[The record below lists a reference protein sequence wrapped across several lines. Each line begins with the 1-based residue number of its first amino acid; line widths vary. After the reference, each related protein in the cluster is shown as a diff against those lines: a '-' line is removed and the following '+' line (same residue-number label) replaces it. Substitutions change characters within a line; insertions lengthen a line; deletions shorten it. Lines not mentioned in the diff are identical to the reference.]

1 VADEGPAMSVA
12 RTLLRAIVVLFLV
25 SVIVFL
31 ALRLTPGDPALL
43 LLGPQAGRADNAQRL
58 EALRSE
64 MGLDKSWPVQY
75 GIWVSDIVRGDLGT
89 SNRSGQDVLQLV
101 LGALP
106 ATAWLIVLAML
117 VAIPVSIVAGS
128 VAASH
133 RNGFADRAIRLLTTL
148 SIATPG
154 FWLGLILIIVFA
166 VRLGVLPAGTY
177 VSPAEDPLEFV
188 RHMVLPVSTLAVYLV
203 GALTRFVYTEMAD
216 VLEQDHVRTTRAMG
230 IAERSV
236 LYRYAARNA
245 LIPMIAVVAL
255 ELGTLIGGA
264 VLVEQVFSLG
274 GLGQLMLN
282 GVLGRDYAI
291 VQGAVVLVTS
301 VILLINVLAD
311 LLYRRVDPR
320 IT

>member
-1 VADEGPAMSVA
+1 
-12 RTLLRAIVVLFLV
+12 
-25 SVIVFL
+25 
-31 ALRLTPGDPALL
+31 
-43 LLGPQAGRADNAQRL
+43 
-58 EALRSE
+58 
-64 MGLDKSWPVQY
+64 
-75 GIWVSDIVRGDLGT
+75 
-89 SNRSGQDVLQLV
+89 
-101 LGALP
+101 
-106 ATAWLIVLAML
+106 
-117 VAIPVSIVAGS
+117 
-128 VAASH
+128 
-133 RNGFADRAIRLLTTL
+133 
-148 SIATPG
+148 
-154 FWLGLILIIVFA
+154 
-166 VRLGVLPAGTY
+166 
-177 VSPAEDPLEFV
+177 
-188 RHMVLPVSTLAVYLV
+188 
-203 GALTRFVYTEMAD
+203 LTRFVYTEMAD

-255 ELGTLIGGA
+255 EVGTLIGGA

-301 VILLINVLAD
+301 VILVINVLAD

>member
-1 VADEGPAMSVA
+1 MSVA
-12 RTLLRAIVVLFLV
+12 RTLPRAIVVLFLV

-64 MGLDKSWPVQY
+64 MGLDKSWPEQY
-75 GIWVSDIVRGDLGT
+75 GIWVSHIVRGDLGS

-106 ATAWLIVLAML
+106 ATAWLIALAML

-128 VAASH
+128 VAATH
-133 RNGFADRAIRLLTTL
+133 RNGIADRAIRLLTTL

-166 VRLGVLPAGTY
+166 VRLGVLPSGTY
-177 VSPAEDPLEFV
+177 VSPVEDPLEFV

-230 IAERSV
+230 LAERSV

-301 VILLINVLAD
+301 VILVINVLAD